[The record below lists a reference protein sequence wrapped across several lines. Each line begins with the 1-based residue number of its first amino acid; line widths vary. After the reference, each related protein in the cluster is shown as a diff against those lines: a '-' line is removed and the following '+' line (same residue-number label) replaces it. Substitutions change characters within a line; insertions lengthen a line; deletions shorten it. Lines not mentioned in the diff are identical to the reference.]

1 MRSGFEHQ
9 LALQLRRKRVKF
21 KYEALILPYSIDHQY
36 KPDFI
41 LGNGIIIEA
50 KGEFRPADRRKM
62 LAVKRAHPDLDIRFV
77 FQNANNKLNKKSKTT
92 YAKWA
97 ERNGFP
103 WAHNVIPDEWL
114 RDKP

>member
-9 LALQLRRKRVKF
+9 LALYLRKKRVKF
-21 KYEALILPYSIDHQY
+21 KYESLALPYSSDHIY

-41 LGNGIIIEA
+41 LANGIIIEA

-62 LAVKRAHPDLDIRFV
+62 LLVKGQHPDLDIRFV

-92 YAKWA
+92 YGQWA
-97 ERNGFP
+97 DKHGFP
-103 WAHNVIPDEWL
+103 WAHNVIPNEWIEH
-114 RDKP
+114 